1 MFVEHKEQGEV
12 TEAPAK
18 TMKLSEA
25 IRIGCAWVQETRLFS
40 GCAIGTGYRARTGR
54 DLNDDADKDGRLF
67 APYSL
72 VSEAFGIPYEVVKHA
87 SDLHFSCRWTRPR
100 CADWL
105 ESQGF

>member
-40 GCAIGTGYRARTGR
+40 GCAVGTGYTARTGR
-54 DLNDDADKDGRLF
+54 DLSKDSQLDNRLD
-67 APYSL
+67 APYHL
-72 VSEAFGIPYEVVKHA
+72 VAEAFGIPHVVVRGA
-87 SDLHFSCRWTRPR
+87 SDLHYAKHRTREE